1 MSAIDEEN
9 TFILRREFC
18 RNWSLFSISSIIL
31 TFSSRC
37 LVLYFN
43 VSVVSSNVDSA
54 FIANELRI
62 EVNEGSSYAHK
73 NIQIFFK
80 YKRTKGLT
88 MLTEIYIYF
97 SWDNSIK
104 IKDFEILFQL
114 FLCSLI
120 QILVFVT
127 NNNNNFLLTI
137 NMVFLV

>member
-80 YKRTKGLT
+80 YKRMKGLT